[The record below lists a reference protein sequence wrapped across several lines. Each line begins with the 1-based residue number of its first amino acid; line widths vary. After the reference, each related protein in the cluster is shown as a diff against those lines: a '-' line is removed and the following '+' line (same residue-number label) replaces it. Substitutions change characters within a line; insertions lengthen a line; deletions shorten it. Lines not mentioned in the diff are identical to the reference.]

1 MLTPAVSAEGVTA
14 SGTPVWPQ
22 NELGRFVSAAARS
35 SVLQAAPARRV
46 LACPACG
53 TGRSEDNQGCSGRTN
68 LRAPSQRPPCGSCH
82 HTLSCWPCG
91 SPASHPCCPGR
102 RARRRGCSPR
112 HREPRAVRG
121 GERLGLV
128 PPLHPARD
136 TELSAALPSSC
147 ASASSPVAGNVEGQ
161 GSTLCVGSQAGRS
174 GVGVTLLLRSCSA
187 AGAATPA
194 IRATT
199 PAAKRD
205 GAGPCRPGEAPLS

>member
-1 MLTPAVSAEGVTA
+1 MPGVRDGPLRGQPRLQREDKPA
-14 SGTPVWPQ
+14 GTQ
-22 NELGRFVSAAARS
+22 S
-35 SVLQAAPARRV
+35 APAMWQLPPHPFL
-46 LACPACG
+46 LALW
-53 TGRSEDNQGCSGRTN
+53 Q
-68 LRAPSQRPPCGSCH
+68 PCQ
-82 HTLSCWPCG
+82 P
-91 SPASHPCCPGR
+91 PCCPGR
-102 RARRRGCSPR
+102 RARRGGCSPR
-112 HREPRAVRG
+112 RREPRAVRG

-128 PPLHPARD
+128 PPPHPARD
-136 TELSAALPSSC
+136 TELSAALPCSC

-161 GSTLCVGSQAGRS
+161 GSTLCVESQAGRS